1 MELIALLLLF
11 ALSVLLMATGL
22 FLFALLC
29 PAPLPGL
36 RKCQP
41 LQQKEKQKQAQPP
54 TVAESVKIPPTPAE
68 FASSMAEKGQL
79 KMLGPM
85 PFYEIPLE
93 DGGQQRLSMPEIV
106 LTTASMKIRR
116 L

>member
-41 LQQKEKQKQAQPP
+41 LQQKEKQMQAQPP

-85 PFYEIPLE
+85 PFYGWLF
-93 DGGQQRLSMPEIV
+93 R
-106 LTTASMKIRR
+106 
-116 L
+116 